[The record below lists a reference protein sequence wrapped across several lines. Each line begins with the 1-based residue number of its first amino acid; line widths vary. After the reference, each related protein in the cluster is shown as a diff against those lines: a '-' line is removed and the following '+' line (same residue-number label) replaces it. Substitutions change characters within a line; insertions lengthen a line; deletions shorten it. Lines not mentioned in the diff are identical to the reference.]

1 MLNSHQEP
9 RYRQDKYLVCKVSFS
24 IQPTNPYVA
33 QELPKHPWPGTG
45 PPWRISG
52 PLNRRLGLFGCSS
65 AAESGHAA
73 APGAPDR
80 YSQPAR
86 QHRGLLGLDA
96 CLPTRHCLPCRP
108 SATVS
113 FPQPSSCLKTLRFR
127 SASPGYLHPED
138 SLGLFWTRLGLWCI
152 YCCFFVAISSLLQH
166 LGSCEHVLPAP
177 LRTRTTTG
185 LTTPQQS
192 LRAATNSRRHFL
204 APNMFGIA
212 GIF

>member
-33 QELPKHPWPGTG
+33 QELPKHPWTGTG
-45 PPWRISG
+45 LPWRISG

-138 SLGLFWTRLGLWCI
+138 SLGLFWTRLGLWCV
-152 YCCFFVAISSLLQH
+152 YLLLLLCGDTFSLTTFGL
-166 LGSCEHVLPAP
+166 
-177 LRTRTTTG
+177 LRTRASCTLASAHDDWPDQGDDEVPTTS
-185 LTTPQQS
+185 PCS
-192 LRAATNSRRHFL
+192 EYVWYSWN
-204 APNMFGIA
+204 I
-212 GIF
+212 